1 MGIEIRFVLGII
13 LCVFIDVCGVN
24 VMVFFKLGVFGFFVW
39 VFSWVRGVFLKER
52 VRVESWDMCFVI
64 KVLVGLVGCLR
75 YG

>member
-1 MGIEIRFVLGII
+1 MGIEICFVLGII
-13 LCVFIDVCGVN
+13 LRVFIDVCGVN
-24 VMVFFKLGVFGFFVW
+24 VMVFFKLGVFGCFVW

-52 VRVESWDMCFVI
+52 VRVESWDMYFVI